1 MQRWHRNARKQ
12 TLHPGGGGGSSGSGG
27 GSSSGR

>member
-12 TLHPGGGGGSSGSGG
+12 TLHPGGGGSSGSGG